1 MEINTKLE
9 KNFISVVVYVHN
21 HEQYLKQFVQK
32 VKGVLKNNFEHSE
45 MIFVNDASEDHSVDV
60 IKEAF
65 QHENGIACTIIN
77 LSYEHQVERA
87 MVAGQD
93 EAIGDFVYEFDTP
106 IIDYNEEEIM
116 KLYYTCLKGYDIVSA
131 SSEQENKKSSKL
143 FYSLFKA
150 YSRNNISLHTE
161 RFRIIS
167 RRGINRIKN
176 ISQTIPYRKAIYFNC
191 GLKAKNVLFTPINN
205 MSEQINKS
213 KVSERVDFATDN
225 LLFFTNIG
233 WKISSFMSALM
244 ILFSIII
251 GIYTL
256 VIWIVDKNVAL
267 GWTTIMMFLAIAFSG
282 VFVLLTIAIK
292 YLSLVLFV
300 NTNKQDYVFE
310 SVEKVK

>member
-1 MEINTKLE
+1 MNDKLE
-9 KNFISVVVYVHN
+9 KNFISAVVYVHN
-21 HEQYLKQFVQK
+21 HEQYMKQFVQT
-32 VKGVLKNNFEHSE
+32 VLKVLKSNFEHSE
-45 MIFVNDASEDHSVDV
+45 MIFVNDSSTDHSTDV

-65 QHENGIACTIIN
+65 KDEKDIACTIIN

-93 EAIGDFVYEFDTP
+93 VAIGDFVYEFDTP
-106 IIDYNEEEIM
+106 IIDYSEEEIM
-116 KLYYTCLKGYDIVSA
+116 NVYYTCLKGYDIVSA
-131 SSEQENKKSSKL
+131 SSETENKKTSKI

-150 YSRNNISLHTE
+150 YSKNNITLHTE

-191 GLKAKNVLFTPINN
+191 GLKAKNILFKPVNDMKQAHNDLKLSQRI
-205 MSEQINKS
+205 
-213 KVSERVDFATDN
+213 DFATDN

-233 WKISSFMSALM
+233 WKISSLMSVLM
-244 ILFSIII
+244 ILFSVGI

-256 VIWIVDKNVAL
+256 IVWLVNKDVAL
-267 GWTTIMMFLAIAFSG
+267 GWPTIMMFLAIAFSG
-282 VFVLLTIAIK
+282 VFVLFTIAIK
-292 YLSLVLFV
+292 YLSLILFV